1 MRRLLLLLALIVG
14 YSSSFTPSFTTASSS
29 KLSSTDHPK
38 RKDTL
43 IGTGTQGGG
52 SQMGGKVLG
61 GVRELKGAPVDGIIA
76 LISTSIPTDFF
87 KLLCLVVVFIRL
99 SSGFRA

>member
-1 MRRLLLLLALIVG
+1 
-14 YSSSFTPSFTTASSS
+14 
-29 KLSSTDHPK
+29 
-38 RKDTL
+38 
-43 IGTGTQGGG
+43 
-52 SQMGGKVLG
+52 MGGKVLG